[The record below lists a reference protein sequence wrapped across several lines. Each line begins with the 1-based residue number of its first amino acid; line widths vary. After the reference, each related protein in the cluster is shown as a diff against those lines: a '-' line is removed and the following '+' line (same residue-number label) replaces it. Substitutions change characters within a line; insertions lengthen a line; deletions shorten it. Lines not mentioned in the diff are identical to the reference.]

1 MIAPQNILAHEL
13 IGLDVLVAAAS
24 NPSHRGISGR
34 IVDETKNMLAIE
46 TTYGIRKVPKQHS
59 IFRLSLPD
67 NRIVEIDGSA
77 VMLAPEKRIGLH
89 SRKRI
94 L

>member
-13 IGLDVLVAAAS
+13 TGLDVLVVAAS
-24 NPSHRGISGR
+24 NPFHRGISGR

-46 TTYGIRKVPKQHS
+46 TTSGIRKIPKQHS
-59 IFRLSLPD
+59 IFRLCLPG
-67 NRIVEIDGSA
+67 NRIVEIDGSE
-77 VMLAPEKRIGLH
+77 VTLAPEKRISLH

-94 L
+94 R

>member
-1 MIAPQNILAHEL
+1 MITPQNILAHEL
-13 IGLDVLVAAAS
+13 VGLDVLVTAAS

-34 IVDETKNMLAIE
+34 IVDETKNMLVIKTAS
-46 TTYGIRKVPKQHS
+46 GISKVPKQHS
-59 IFRLSLPD
+59 IFRLALPG

-77 VMLAPEKRIGLH
+77 VTLAPEKRISLL

-94 L
+94 P